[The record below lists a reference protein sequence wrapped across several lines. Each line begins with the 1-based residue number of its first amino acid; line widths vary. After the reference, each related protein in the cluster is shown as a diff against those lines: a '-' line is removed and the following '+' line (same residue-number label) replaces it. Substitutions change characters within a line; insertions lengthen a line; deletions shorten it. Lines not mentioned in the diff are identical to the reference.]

1 MSFGLTNVPATF
13 IDLMNKKFKSYLD
26 LCVIV
31 IDVILVY
38 LRNEKDDSSDLR
50 IVLHTLKDNELYAEF
65 SKNEFWPN
73 SMEFLGHI
81 ILDDGIRL
89 IPKR

>member
-1 MSFGLTNVPATF
+1 MILRECDIPKRTSSTRYEYYKFFVMSFGLTNVPATF

-26 LCVIV
+26 LCFIV

-50 IVLHTLKDNELYAEF
+50 FCSAYFE
-65 SKNEFWPN
+65 
-73 SMEFLGHI
+73 
-81 ILDDGIRL
+81 R
-89 IPKR
+89 